1 MNVSNAMR
9 FTVLLFVLLLSCSQA
24 KAQQPATSRNEVTV
38 GAASVYREGRT
49 LMIEY
54 DIYLGQDVAS
64 CDVELLISL
73 DGGGSFSLVT
83 ETDNLTGDLG
93 RITESGHKTIIY
105 DIESIKRQLAGK
117 QLAFKV
123 NVMNK
128 KKVQDDKGHIFVM
141 GTGSTFGMYGIRA
154 GYVEK
159 YGGYVSYNDAFI
171 DGAFTNW
178 SITAGGVMRVT
189 PWLYPYVAAGLG
201 HLFLRYPR
209 RNDGIEYTLIPLETG
224 TMFNFGPV
232 VLSAAVE
239 PIIVL
244 DEGVACS
251 FKFGIGFCF

>member
-105 DIESIKRQLAGK
+105 DIESIKSQLAGK

-123 NVMNK
+123 NVRNK
-128 KKVQDDKGHIFVM
+128 KKAQDDKGHIFVM
-141 GTGSTFGMYGIRA
+141 GTVSTMSMFGLKA
-154 GYVEK
+154 GYVKK
-159 YGGYVSYNDAFI
+159 YGGYLAYSDTFAGQHHYWTA
-171 DGAFTNW
+171 
-178 SITAGGVMRVT
+178 TAGGMMKAT
-189 PWLYPYVAAGLG
+189 SWLYPYIGYGVGQLD
-201 HLFLRYPR
+201 FSFTSY
-209 RNDGIEYTLIPLETG
+209 DLIPFEAG
-224 TMFNFGPV
+224 AMFKLGPV
-232 VLSAAVE
+232 SLSAAVE
-239 PIIVL
+239 PVL
-244 DEGVACS
+244 VLGEGVAGA
-251 FKFGIGFCF
+251 FEFGVGFCF